1 MRVLLTGASG
11 QLGSALCEVFGYET
25 VIPKDLPDF
34 DLTRPSVEE
43 EIIGSAPDLIIH
55 AGAYTDVD
63 GAEREPDLAMS
74 VNAMGT
80 EQIAR
85 AAVRL
90 GARLIY
96 ISTDYVFDGKQQIP
110 YREDDSPRPIN
121 RYGFSK
127 WKGEQAVLTSGA
139 RVLVI
144 RTAWL
149 YGSVGK
155 NFVKSIMQAA
165 QSEPVLK
172 VVNDQSGC
180 PTYAEDL
187 AAAVASL
194 VRKDVEGVI
203 HVTNRG
209 QCTWYE
215 FAQAIVRE
223 MGFCCSVIPITTEQT
238 GRLAQRPSYSVLSPD
253 RLATLGLALP
263 DWRQALARFANVAR
277 IPMSERPL
285 GQKPLQFL

>member
-1 MRVLLTGASG
+1 MRVLLTGAKG

-25 VIPKDLPDF
+25 VMPKDLPEF
-34 DLTRPSVEE
+34 DLTRPGVEE
-43 EIIGSAPDLIIH
+43 EIIASAPDLIIH

-63 GAEREPDLAMS
+63 GAERHPDLALA
-74 VNAMGT
+74 VNVTGT

-96 ISTDYVFDGKQQIP
+96 ISTDYVFDGKQRIP
-110 YREDDSPRPIN
+110 YRENDSPCPIN
-121 RYGFSK
+121 QYGLSK
-127 WKGEQAVLTSGA
+127 WKGEQAILASGA
-139 RVLVI
+139 RALII

-149 YGSVGK
+149 YGTVGK
-155 NFVKSIMQAA
+155 NFVKSIMRAA
-165 QSEPVLK
+165 QGEPILK

-180 PTYAEDL
+180 PTYVEDL

-194 VRKDVEGVI
+194 VGKEVEGII

-223 MGFCCSVIPITTEQT
+223 MGFCRPVIPITTDQA
-238 GRLAQRPSYSVLSPD
+238 GRLAKRPPYSVLSPD
-253 RLATLGLALP
+253 RLASLGLALSE
-263 DWRQALARFANVAR
+263 WSQALARFAKVAHL
-277 IPMSERPL
+277 PHGYSS
-285 GQKPLQFL
+285 

>member
-1 MRVLLTGASG
+1 MRVLLTGANG
-11 QLGSALCEVFGYET
+11 QLGSALCEVFGNET

-34 DLTRPSVEE
+34 DLTCPSVEE
-43 EIIGSAPDLIIH
+43 EIVGSAPDLIIH

-63 GAEREPDLAMS
+63 GAEREPDLALA
-74 VNAMGT
+74 VNAKGT

-96 ISTDYVFDGKQQIP
+96 ISTDYVFDGKQRIP
-110 YREDDSPRPIN
+110 YCENDIPHPIN
-121 RYGFSK
+121 QYGFSK
-127 WKGEQAVLTSGA
+127 WRGEQVVLASGA
-139 RVLVI
+139 RALVV

-149 YGSVGK
+149 YGLVGK

-165 QSEPVLK
+165 QSEPILK

-187 AAAVASL
+187 AAAVALL

-203 HVTNRG
+203 HATNRG

-223 MGFCCSVIPITTEQT
+223 MGFSSSVMPITTEQA
-238 GRLAQRPSYSVLSPD
+238 GRLAKRPSYSVLSSD
-253 RLATLGLALP
+253 RMTSLGLALP
-263 DWRQALARFANVAR
+263 EWSQALARFAKV
-277 IPMSERPL
+277 RPRTL
-285 GQKPLQFL
+285 

>member
-1 MRVLLTGASG
+1 MRVLLTGANG
-11 QLGSALCEVFGYET
+11 QLGSALCEVFGNET

-34 DLTRPSVEE
+34 DLTRSSVEE
-43 EIIGSAPDLIIH
+43 EIVGSAPDLIIH

-63 GAEREPDLAMS
+63 GAEREPDLALA
-74 VNAMGT
+74 VNAKGT

-96 ISTDYVFDGKQQIP
+96 ISTDYVFDGTQRIP
-110 YREDDSPRPIN
+110 YCENDIPRPIN
-121 RYGFSK
+121 QYGFSK
-127 WKGEQAVLTSGA
+127 WKGEQVVLASGA
-139 RVLVI
+139 RALII

-149 YGSVGK
+149 YGTVGK
-155 NFVKSIMQAA
+155 NFVKSIMRAA
-165 QSEPVLK
+165 QREPILK

-194 VRKDVEGVI
+194 VRKDVDGMI

-215 FAQAIVRE
+215 FAQAIIRE
-223 MGFCCSVIPITTEQT
+223 MGFCCSVMPITTEQA
-238 GRLAQRPSYSVLSPD
+238 GRLAKRPSYSVLSPD
-253 RLATLGLALP
+253 RLASLGLALP
-263 DWRQALARFANVAR
+263 EWRQALARFAKVAR
-277 IPMSERPL
+277 MPL
-285 GQKPLQFL
+285 GYSHE

>member
-1 MRVLLTGASG
+1 MRVLLTGANG
-11 QLGSALCEVFGYET
+11 QLGSALCEVFGNET

-34 DLTRPSVEE
+34 DLTCPSVEE
-43 EIIGSAPDLIIH
+43 EIVGSAPDLIIH

-63 GAEREPDLAMS
+63 GAEREPDLALA
-74 VNAMGT
+74 VNAKGT

-96 ISTDYVFDGKQQIP
+96 ISTDYVFDGKQRIP
-110 YREDDSPRPIN
+110 YCENDIPHPIN

-127 WKGEQAVLTSGA
+127 WRGEQVVLTSGA
-139 RVLVI
+139 RALVV

-149 YGSVGK
+149 YGLVGN
-155 NFVKSIMQAA
+155 NFVKSIMRAA
-165 QSEPVLK
+165 QSEPILK

-187 AAAVASL
+187 AAAVALL

-203 HVTNRG
+203 HATNRG

-223 MGFCCSVIPITTEQT
+223 MGFCCSVMPITTEQA
-238 GRLAQRPSYSVLSPD
+238 GRLAKRPSYSVLSSD
-253 RLATLGLALP
+253 RMASLGLALP
-263 DWRQALARFANVAR
+263 EWSQALARFAKVHPR
-277 IPMSERPL
+277 TS
-285 GQKPLQFL
+285 

>member
-1 MRVLLTGASG
+1 MRILITGAKG

-34 DLTRPSVEE
+34 DLRRPSVEE

-63 GAEREPDLAMS
+63 GAERHPDLALA
-74 VNAMGT
+74 VNVLGT
-80 EQIAR
+80 EQIAC

-96 ISTDYVFDGKQQIP
+96 ISTDYVFDGKQRIP
-110 YREDDSPRPIN
+110 YRENDSPCPIN
-121 RYGFSK
+121 QYGLSK
-127 WKGEQAVLTSGA
+127 WKGEQAILASGA
-139 RVLVI
+139 RALII

-155 NFVKSIMQAA
+155 NFVKSIMRAA
-165 QSEPVLK
+165 QGEPILK

-180 PTYAEDL
+180 PTYVDDL
-187 AAAVASL
+187 AVAVASL
-194 VRKDVEGVI
+194 VGKDVEGMI

-223 MGFCCSVIPITTEQT
+223 MGFCCPVIPITTDQAE
-238 GRLAQRPSYSVLSPD
+238 RLAKRPSYSVLSPD
-253 RLATLGLALP
+253 RLASLGLALS
-263 DWRQALARFANVAR
+263 DWSQALARFAKVAHLS
-277 IPMSERPL
+277 PDYSP
-285 GQKPLQFL
+285 

>member
-1 MRVLLTGASG
+1 MRVLLTGAKG
-11 QLGSALCEVFGYET
+11 QLGSALCDVFGYET

-34 DLTRPSVEE
+34 DLMRPSVEE
-43 EIIGSAPDLIIH
+43 EVIESTPDLIIH

-63 GAEREPDLAMS
+63 GAERHPDLALA
-74 VNAMGT
+74 VNVTGT

-96 ISTDYVFDGKQQIP
+96 ISTDYVFDGKQRIP
-110 YREDDSPRPIN
+110 YRENDSPCPIN
-121 RYGFSK
+121 QYGLSK
-127 WKGEQAVLTSGA
+127 WKGEQAILASGA
-139 RVLVI
+139 RTLII

-155 NFVKSIMQAA
+155 NFVKSIMRAA
-165 QSEPVLK
+165 QDEPILK

-180 PTYAEDL
+180 PTYVEDL

-194 VRKDVEGVI
+194 VGKDVEGVI

-223 MGFCCSVIPITTEQT
+223 MGFRCSVVPITTEQA
-238 GRLAQRPSYSVLSPD
+238 GRAAKRPPYSVLSAD
-253 RLATLGLALP
+253 RLASLGLALS
-263 DWRQALARFANVAR
+263 DWSQALARFAKVAHLSR
-277 IPMSERPL
+277 GYSP
-285 GQKPLQFL
+285 

>member
-1 MRVLLTGASG
+1 MRILITGANG
-11 QLGSALCEVFGYET
+11 QLGSVLCKVFGYEC

-34 DLTRPSVEE
+34 DLTHPSVEE
-43 EIIGSAPDLIIH
+43 EIVGSAPDLIIH

-63 GAEREPDLAMS
+63 GAEREPDLALA
-74 VNAMGT
+74 VNADGT
-80 EQIAR
+80 KQIAR

-96 ISTDYVFDGKQQIP
+96 ISTDYVFDGKQRSP
-110 YREDDSPRPIN
+110 YREDDSPCPIN

-127 WKGEQAVLTSGA
+127 WRGEQAVLASGA
-139 RVLVI
+139 RALVI

-149 YGSVGK
+149 YGLGGK
-155 NFVKSIMQAA
+155 NFVKSIMRAA
-165 QSEPVLK
+165 RHEPILK

-180 PTYAEDL
+180 PTYTEDL

-194 VRKDVEGVI
+194 VGKNVEGVI

-215 FAQAIVRE
+215 FAQTIVRE
-223 MGFCCSVIPITTEQT
+223 MELCCSIIPITTEQA
-238 GRLAQRPSYSVLSPD
+238 GRLAKRPSYSVLSSD
-253 RLATLGLALP
+253 RLSSLGIALP
-263 DWRQALARFANVAR
+263 EWSQALARFAKVAHM
-277 IPMSERPL
+277 PNSST
-285 GQKPLQFL
+285 

>member
-1 MRVLLTGASG
+1 MRVLLTGANG

-34 DLTRPSVEE
+34 DLTRPTVAE
-43 EIIGSAPDLIIH
+43 EIIGSAPDVIIH
-55 AGAYTDVD
+55 AAAYTDVD
-63 GAEREPDLAMS
+63 GAEREPALALA
-74 VNAMGT
+74 VNAEGT
-80 EQIAR
+80 ERIAR
-85 AAVRL
+85 AAVRI

-96 ISTDYVFDGKQQIP
+96 ISTDYVFDGKQRTP
-110 YREDDSPRPIN
+110 YREDDSPHPIN

-139 RVLVI
+139 RALVV

-149 YGSVGK
+149 YGSLGK
-155 NFVKSIMQAA
+155 NFVKSIMRAA

-187 AAAVASL
+187 AASIASL

-223 MGFCCSVIPITTEQT
+223 MGFCCSVLPITTEQA
-238 GRLAQRPSYSVLSPD
+238 GRLAKRPPYSVLSPD
-253 RLATLGLALP
+253 RLVSWGLGLP
-263 DWRQALARFANVAR
+263 EWNQALARFSKVVR
-277 IPMSERPL
+277 MPL
-285 GQKPLQFL
+285 SISQE